1 MCSDVFWLVF
11 FCLFVFWSREGVVGG
26 FVYRRNA
33 AINTVGYFS
42 TFVEKETFSLGYSD
56 VCRY

>member
-1 MCSDVFWLVF
+1 MFSGCF
-11 FCLFVFWSREGVVGG
+11 FVCLFVFWSREGVVGG

-42 TFVEKETFSLGYSD
+42 TFVEKETFSLGYSN